1 MTKGMSTCK
10 GVELDYCLDMI
21 RITGGSHAQRD
32 YSTHTLSELS
42 NNLQKTHDFCQF
54 WLSSNK
60 FLKQEQDLVENCV
73 SGSGYEQSFIYC

>member
-1 MTKGMSTCK
+1 M

-21 RITGGSHAQRD
+21 KITGGFHAQTD
-32 YSTHTLSELS
+32 YSMHTLSELS
-42 NNLQKTHDFCQF
+42 DNLQKTHDFSQL

-73 SGSGYEQSFIYC
+73 SGSGYEQPFIYSYEFKDLC